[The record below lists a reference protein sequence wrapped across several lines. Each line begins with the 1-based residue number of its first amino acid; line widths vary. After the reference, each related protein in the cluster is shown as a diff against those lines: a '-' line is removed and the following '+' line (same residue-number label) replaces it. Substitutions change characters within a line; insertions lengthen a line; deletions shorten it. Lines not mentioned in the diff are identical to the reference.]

1 MWIFRIR
8 CPLKKENR
16 KKKKKKPLP
25 KKKKKKHCDISY
37 ASCLICIFG
46 RIKEHVYVVMGQ
58 LCMPKD
64 WNNLDCGWSTFSNQT
79 SIHGHHHWVH

>member
-1 MWIFRIR
+1 MDIQNSMPSQKR
-8 CPLKKENR
+8 ESE
-16 KKKKKKPLP
+16 KKKKNLCQ
-25 KKKKKKHCDISY
+25 KKKKNIAIFLILK
-37 ASCLICIFG
+37 CLICIFG

-58 LCMPKD
+58 LCMRKD